1 MGIKITDLVDMNA
14 RQQLTD
20 LLTTFD
26 EVRSKYVQI
35 ANELVNGI
43 NIKVTIIGDLE
54 KLDNLVRVQSRQL
67 VQATQQMQSAVA
79 QQNTVLGN
87 TTNTI
92 SRALAEQEKL
102 NKQYRVTESVT
113 TSWKQATDAAL
124 GTNQSNIALLVEY
137 EQRLKEINASMREV
151 EASQKAN
158 TITDEEAK
166 ERLTALKAES
176 IELKIAKQEL
186 NKIINN
192 EEKANRAAEGSY
204 KQLSLELERMKMAYK
219 EMNEEEKQSDAG
231 QELAANITILDN
243 QLKDAAAD
251 MGEFQRNVGNY
262 AIAAQ
267 AGVSNTDALAT
278 ALNTEATDAK
288 TAAEQNTILREAL
301 EKIRQT
307 TPNATEQINQ
317 LSQKIQQNEQV
328 IKSHTQASEG
338 LINTMGKMLGVNGK
352 FGSSLQSLAANASNG
367 GSVITGL
374 TGKIGALGK
383 TLMGLLANPYVL
395 AFLGIAG
402 VVAGFKWW
410 YDYNQGL
417 VEASRQT
424 KYFTGLTGDA
434 MKSVRDNVQ
443 AVADTFNQDFTNTL
457 HSANAIAQNF
467 GISVNDATDL
477 IAKGFAAGGT
487 NSEQFLSN
495 LERFAPTMQ
504 KMGMSAEEMVATLSQ
519 IDKAGVNS
527 QRALTAMGKASLQL
541 RTMNDSTSKS
551 LKQIG
556 IDSNEMSKAIQDGSM
571 SVNTAM
577 GTIAQKLQEVG
588 TNSQEAAT
596 VMKDLFGARGES
608 AIGEGFIDFLAE
620 SNKGL
625 EELLGKEDSLQR
637 LKLQEVA
644 VDKELNDVMA
654 SLFDMTGGGFESIT
668 TRCKIWIKQGLIA
681 AIKWVVDLINYF
693 IDWYNESLTLRAV
706 IQYIVLGFKQMWEA
720 AKLACNL
727 IVDALKGVG
736 RFLQGLGDMVEGVF
750 TLNTDKITQGWD
762 KLMQNYKTTFK
773 EAWGDIE
780 NFAKASAKNAGD
792 AWVNT
797 MKQTHIA
804 HLNYSSVGGAD
815 VSGGGKGRPTGG
827 SSHGSGSHGS
837 GSSRRKED
845 KAASQRDKDRQKEI
859 EKAAREAEKA
869 AQQAAEAAEKL
880 EEAQIK
886 AMDEGL
892 TKTLALIRYN
902 YKKKIDE
909 IKGNSEEEK
918 NLRLQYQKDMQR
930 ELDNAEAQYLANQY
944 KTNLDNRLAAAKE
957 ASEEEYS
964 LKLEKLENEHA
975 AELAEANKTG
985 ADVTLIEKKY
995 DKLRHDLLEEY
1006 IGKRFAKLQESEA
1019 SEQVIRD
1026 NKLKKDLSD
1035 LNEQQSIELAMVGT
1049 NEEKIAEIKERYA
1062 AKSAEVQEM
1071 YAIKTAKAQLQAL
1084 TDQMRALDIAE
1095 EDIEKMLEDLSDI
1108 DGITTTLEA
1117 RGMAHDDALNLARS
1131 LATAEVEIDDAVTA
1145 HKLANME
1152 RVTDAATKARDAR
1165 IANAEKWLNA
1175 VGEACNNINDL
1186 VSTLFDA
1193 QIAKIEE
1200 QQEANQQQHDA
1211 AIANIEDEYNKGLI
1225 TQEESEIRK
1234 REIEEATAKRE
1245 AELQKKKAQAEY
1257 KQALAEKANNISQIV
1272 IATSLGIMKASP
1284 NWVNMALVAAMGA
1297 IQLATAIAQPIKAY
1311 KRGTDYHPGGLAIV
1325 GDGGKREVVETNGKY
1340 WITPK
1345 VPTLV
1350 EMPEGSKVFPDY
1362 LDFIANEPPVNYGN
1376 LLAALPLPD
1385 ISPLLFA
1392 QNKPKVIVN
1401 NDYRSLQRE
1410 LVENNRLMKAMI
1422 KQQHRDAARFKYDQY
1437 RAERI

>member
-1 MGIKITDLVDMNA
+1 MNA

-192 EEKANRAAEGSY
+192 EEKANQAAEGSY

-317 LSQKIQQNEQV
+317 LSQKIQQNENV

-338 LINTMGKMLGVNGK
+338 LVNTMGKMLGVNGK

-402 VVAGFKWW
+402 VAAGFKWW
-410 YDYNQGL
+410 YDYNKGL

-556 IDSNEMSKAIQDGSM
+556 IDANEMSKAIQDGSM

-588 TNSQEAAT
+588 TNSQEAAV

-620 SNKGL
+620 SNKGM

-637 LKLQEVA
+637 LKLQEVET
-644 VDKELNDVMA
+644 DKELNDVMA

-706 IQYIVLGFKQMWEA
+706 IQWIVLGFKQMWEA
-720 AKLACNL
+720 AKLCFNL
-727 IVDALKGVG
+727 IVDAVKGVG
-736 RFLQGLGDMVEGVF
+736 RYLQGMADLVEGIF
-750 TLNTDKITQGWD
+750 TLSLDKIKAGWS
-762 KLMQNYKTTFK
+762 KLQ
-773 EAWGDIE
+773 E
-780 NFAKASAKNAGD
+780 NFRLTMKEGMADIGKFADATANNVLSAFNG
-792 AWVNT
+792 

-804 HLNYSSVGGAD
+804 HLNYSAVGDAD
-815 VSGGGKGRPTGG
+815 VSGGGNGKPTPKGTGG
-827 SSHGSGSHGS
+827 NGGGGGGGASSE
-837 GSSRRKED
+837 RAK
-845 KAASQRDKDRQKEI
+845 QRQKEAQ
-859 EKAAREAEKA
+859 KAAADAQKA
-869 AQQAAEAAEKL
+869 AQEAQKAAEQL
-880 EEAQIK
+880 EEAQIQ
-886 AMDEGL
+886 AMEDGIV
-892 TKTLALIRYN
+892 KTLALIRLQ
-902 YKKKIDE
+902 YKKKIE
-909 IKGNSEEEK
+909 AIKGNSENEQK
-918 NLRLQYQKDMQR
+918 LRLQYESDMQKAL
-930 ELDNAEAQYLANQY
+930 ENAQTQYDAKRY
-944 KTNLDNRLAAAKE
+944 KTDLENRLAAVE
-957 ASEEEYS
+957 EGSREEYE
-964 LKLEKLENEHA
+964 LKFEKLENEYA
-975 AELAEANKTG
+975 MEVAEAAKTG
-985 ADVTLIEKKY
+985 ADVNLIREKFNKEA
-995 DKLRHDLLEEY
+995 DKLTEEY
-1006 IGKRFAKLQESEA
+1006 LSKRLDKLQEA
-1019 SEQVIRD
+1019 ATTQQLITD
-1026 NKLKKDLSD
+1026 NALKKELSD
-1035 LNEQQSIELAMVGT
+1035 LNLQQVEELAMAGT
-1049 NEEKIAEIKERYA
+1049 NAEKIAEIKERYA
-1062 AKSAEVQEM
+1062 AKAAEVQEL
-1071 YAIKTAKAQLQAL
+1071 YAIKTARAQLQSL
-1084 TDQMRALDIAE
+1084 TDQLRALDIAE
-1095 EDIEKMLEDLSDI
+1095 EQIDEVIENLSDV
-1108 DGITTTLEA
+1108 DGVTAILEA
-1117 RGMAHDDALNLARS
+1117 QGMAHDDALNLAKS
-1131 LATAEVEIDDAVTA
+1131 LASAEVQIDDAVTA
-1145 HKLANME
+1145 HKLANIE

-1165 IANAEKWLNA
+1165 IANAEKWLSA

-1186 VSTLFDA
+1186 IGTLFDA

-1340 WITPK
+1340 WLTPK

-1362 LDFIANEPPVNYGN
+1362 LDFIANEPPVNYGD

-1401 NDYRSLQRE
+1401 NDYRALQRE

-1422 KQQHRDAARFKYDQY
+1422 KQQHRDAARIKYDQY

>member
-124 GTNQSNIALLVEY
+124 GTNQQNIALLVEY
-137 EQRLKEINASMREV
+137 EQRLKEINASIKQV
-151 EASQKAN
+151 EASQKAQ
-158 TITDEEAK
+158 TISDEDAK

-186 NKIINN
+186 QKIINN
-192 EEKANRAAEGSY
+192 EEKANQAAEGSY
-204 KQLSLELERMKMAYK
+204 KQLSLELERMRMAYK
-219 EMNEEEKQSDAG
+219 EMNEAEKQSDAG
-231 QELAANITILDN
+231 QELATNITILDN

-267 AGVSNTDALAT
+267 SGVSNTDALAK
-278 ALNTEATDAK
+278 ALSTEATDAK
-288 TAAEQNTILREAL
+288 TAAEQNVILREAL

-307 TPNATEQINQ
+307 TPTATEQINQ

-338 LINTMGKMLGVNGK
+338 LVNTMGKMLGVNGK

-402 VVAGFKWW
+402 VVAGVKWW
-410 YDYNQGL
+410 YDYNKGL

-541 RTMNDSTSKS
+541 RTMNDGTSKS

-556 IDSNEMSKAIQDGSM
+556 IDANEMSKAIQDGSM
-571 SVNTAM
+571 SVNAAM

-588 TNSQEAAT
+588 TNSQEAAV

-620 SNKGL
+620 SNKGM

-637 LKLQEVA
+637 LKLQEVE

-706 IQYIVLGFKQMWEA
+706 IQWIVLGFKQMWEA

-750 TLNTDKITQGWD
+750 TLNTDKITGGWD

-780 NFAKASAKNAGD
+780 NFGKATAQNVAD

-804 HLNYSSVGGAD
+804 HLNYSAVGDAD
-815 VSGGGKGRPTGG
+815 VSGGGNGKPTPKGTGG
-827 SSHGSGSHGS
+827 NGGGGGGGGGSDASS
-837 GSSRRKED
+837 K
-845 KAASQRDKDRQKEI
+845 RQKEI
-859 EKAAREAEKA
+859 QKMNKDAEKA
-869 AQQAAEAAEKL
+869 AQDAAKAAEQL
-880 EEAQIK
+880 EEAQIQ
-886 AMDEGL
+886 AMEEGL
-892 TKTLALIRYN
+892 TKTLALIRLQ
-902 YKKKIDE
+902 YKKKIE
-909 IKGNSEEEK
+909 AIKGNSENEK
-918 NLRLQYQKDMQR
+918 KLRLQYQKDMDR
-930 ELDNAEAQYLANQY
+930 DLANATTKYLVNQY
-944 KTNLDNRLAAAKE
+944 KINLENRLAAAKE
-957 ASEEEYS
+957 ASKEEYD
-964 LKLEKLENEHA
+964 LKFEKLQNEYQ
-975 AELAEANKTG
+975 AELASAKATG
-985 ADVTLIEKKY
+985 ADTHLIDEKYK
-995 DKLRHDLLEEY
+995 KLSLDLMNDY
-1006 IGKRFAKLQESEA
+1006 YGKRLAKMQETA
-1019 SEQVIRD
+1019 ATAQIVMD
-1026 NKLKKDLSD
+1026 NQLKTELNA
-1035 LNEQQSIELAMVGT
+1035 LNEQQAQELEMAG
-1049 NEEKIAEIKERYA
+1049 NNAEKIAAIKEKYQN
-1062 AKSAEVQEM
+1062 KSAELQEK
-1071 YAIKTAKAQLQAL
+1071 YAITTAQAQMQAL
-1084 TDQMRALDIAE
+1084 KDQLTAFNIADGEISDLLDKISQGE
-1095 EDIEKMLEDLSDI
+1095 I
-1108 DGITTTLEA
+1108 DAAAAVLEA
-1117 RGMAHDDALNLARS
+1117 KGFEHDDALNLAKS
-1131 LATAEVEIDDAVTA
+1131 LASAEVQIDDAVTA

-1186 VSTLFDA
+1186 ISTLFDA

-1211 AIANIEDEYNKGLI
+1211 AIANIDDEYNKGLI

-1362 LDFIANEPPVNYGN
+1362 LDFIANEPPVNYGD

-1401 NDYRSLQRE
+1401 NDYRALQRE

>member
-151 EASQKAN
+151 EASQKSN

-192 EEKANRAAEGSY
+192 EEKANQAAEGSY

-317 LSQKIQQNEQV
+317 LSQKIQQNENV

-338 LINTMGKMLGVNGK
+338 LVNTMGKMLGVNGK

-374 TGKIGALGK
+374 TGKIGAMGK

-402 VVAGFKWW
+402 VAAGFKWW
-410 YDYNQGL
+410 YDYNKGL

-556 IDSNEMSKAIQDGSM
+556 IDANEMSKAIQDGSM

-588 TNSQEAAT
+588 TNSQEAAV

-620 SNKGL
+620 SNKGM

-637 LKLQEVA
+637 LKLQEVET
-644 VDKELNDVMA
+644 DKELNDVMA

-750 TLNTDKITQGWD
+750 TLNTDKITGGWD

-780 NFAKASAKNAGD
+780 NFGKATAQNVAD

-797 MKQTHIA
+797 MKQSHIE
-804 HLNYSSVGGAD
+804 HLNYNAVGDAD
-815 VSGGGKGRPTGG
+815 VSGGGNGKPTPKGTGG
-827 SSHGSGSHGS
+827 NGGGGGGGSDASS
-837 GSSRRKED
+837 K
-845 KAASQRDKDRQKEI
+845 RQKEI
-859 EKAAREAEKA
+859 QKMNKDAEKA
-869 AQQAAEAAEKL
+869 AQDAAKAAEQL
-880 EEAQIK
+880 EEAQIQ
-886 AMDEGL
+886 AMEEGL
-892 TKTLALIRYN
+892 TKTLALIRLQ
-902 YKKKIDE
+902 YKKKIE
-909 IKGNSEEEK
+909 AIKGNSENEK
-918 NLRLQYQKDMQR
+918 KLRLQYQEDMDR
-930 ELDNAEAQYLANQY
+930 DLANATTKYLVNQY
-944 KTNLDNRLAAAKE
+944 KINLENRLAAAKE
-957 ASEEEYS
+957 ASKEEYD
-964 LKLEKLENEHA
+964 LKFEKLQNEYQ
-975 AELAEANKTG
+975 AELASAKATG
-985 ADVTLIEKKY
+985 ADTHLIDEKYK
-995 DKLRHDLLEEY
+995 KLSLDLMNDY
-1006 IGKRFAKLQESEA
+1006 YGKRLAKMQETA
-1019 SEQVIRD
+1019 ATAQIVMD
-1026 NKLKKDLSD
+1026 NQLKTELNA
-1035 LNEQQSIELAMVGT
+1035 LNEQQAQELEMAG
-1049 NEEKIAEIKERYA
+1049 NNAEKIAAIKEKYQN
-1062 AKSAEVQEM
+1062 KSAELQEK
-1071 YAIKTAKAQLQAL
+1071 YAITTAQAQMQAL
-1084 TDQMRALDIAE
+1084 KDQLTAFNIADGEISDLLDKISQGE
-1095 EDIEKMLEDLSDI
+1095 I
-1108 DGITTTLEA
+1108 DAAAAVLEA
-1117 RGMAHDDALNLARS
+1117 KGFEHDDALNLAKS
-1131 LATAEVEIDDAVTA
+1131 LASAEVQIDDAVTA
-1145 HKLANME
+1145 HKLANIE

-1165 IANAEKWLNA
+1165 IANAEKWLSA

-1186 VSTLFDA
+1186 ISTLFDA

-1340 WITPK
+1340 WLTPK

-1362 LDFIANEPPVNYGN
+1362 LDFIANEPPVNYGD

-1401 NDYRSLQRE
+1401 NDYRALQRE

-1422 KQQHRDAARFKYDQY
+1422 KQQHRDAARIKYDQY

>member
-192 EEKANRAAEGSY
+192 EEKANQAAEGSY

-317 LSQKIQQNEQV
+317 LSQKIQQNENV

-338 LINTMGKMLGVNGK
+338 LVNTMGKMLGVNGK

-402 VVAGFKWW
+402 VAAGFKWW
-410 YDYNQGL
+410 YDYNKGL

-556 IDSNEMSKAIQDGSM
+556 IDANEMSKAIQDGSM

-588 TNSQEAAT
+588 TNSQEAAV

-620 SNKGL
+620 SNKGM

-637 LKLQEVA
+637 LKLQEVET
-644 VDKELNDVMA
+644 DKELNDVMA

-706 IQYIVLGFKQMWEA
+706 IQWIVLGFKQMWEA
-720 AKLACNL
+720 AKLCFNL
-727 IVDALKGVG
+727 IVDAVKGVG
-736 RFLQGLGDMVEGVF
+736 RYLQGMADLVEGIF
-750 TLNTDKITQGWD
+750 TLSLDKIKAGWS
-762 KLMQNYKTTFK
+762 KLQ
-773 EAWGDIE
+773 E
-780 NFAKASAKNAGD
+780 NFRLTMKEGMADIGKFADATANNVLSAFNG
-792 AWVNT
+792 

-804 HLNYSSVGGAD
+804 HLNYSAVGDAD
-815 VSGGGKGRPTGG
+815 VSGGGNGKPTPKGTGG
-827 SSHGSGSHGS
+827 NGGGGGGGASSE
-837 GSSRRKED
+837 RAK
-845 KAASQRDKDRQKEI
+845 QRQKEAQ
-859 EKAAREAEKA
+859 KAAADAQKA
-869 AQQAAEAAEKL
+869 AQEAQKAAEQL
-880 EEAQIK
+880 EEAQIQ
-886 AMDEGL
+886 AMEDGIV
-892 TKTLALIRYN
+892 KTLALIRLQ
-902 YKKKIDE
+902 YKKKIE
-909 IKGNSEEEK
+909 AIKGNSENEQK
-918 NLRLQYQKDMQR
+918 LRLQYESDMQKAL
-930 ELDNAEAQYLANQY
+930 ENAQTQYDAKRY
-944 KTNLDNRLAAAKE
+944 KTDLENRLAAVE
-957 ASEEEYS
+957 EGSREEYE
-964 LKLEKLENEHA
+964 LKFEKLENEYA
-975 AELAEANKTG
+975 MEVAEAAKTG
-985 ADVTLIEKKY
+985 ADVNLIREKFNKEA
-995 DKLRHDLLEEY
+995 DKLTEEY
-1006 IGKRFAKLQESEA
+1006 LSKRLDKLQEA
-1019 SEQVIRD
+1019 ATTQQLITD
-1026 NKLKKDLSD
+1026 NALKKELSD
-1035 LNEQQSIELAMVGT
+1035 LNLQQVEELAMAGT
-1049 NEEKIAEIKERYA
+1049 NAEKIAEIKERYA
-1062 AKSAEVQEM
+1062 AKAAEVQEL
-1071 YAIKTAKAQLQAL
+1071 YAIKTARAQLQSL
-1084 TDQMRALDIAE
+1084 TDQLRALDIAE
-1095 EDIEKMLEDLSDI
+1095 EQIDEVIENLSDV
-1108 DGITTTLEA
+1108 DGVTAILEA
-1117 RGMAHDDALNLARS
+1117 QGMAHDDALNLAKS
-1131 LATAEVEIDDAVTA
+1131 LASAEVQIDDAVTA
-1145 HKLANME
+1145 HKLANIE

-1165 IANAEKWLNA
+1165 IANAEKWLSA

-1186 VSTLFDA
+1186 IGTLFDA

-1340 WITPK
+1340 WLTPK

-1362 LDFIANEPPVNYGN
+1362 LDFIANEPPVNYGD

-1401 NDYRSLQRE
+1401 NDYRALQRE

-1422 KQQHRDAARFKYDQY
+1422 KQQHRDAARIKYDQY

>member
-67 VQATQQMQSAVA
+67 VQATQQMQSAIA
-79 QQNTVLGN
+79 QQNTLLGN

-151 EASQKAN
+151 EASQRAN

-192 EEKANRAAEGSY
+192 EEKANQAAEGSY

-267 AGVSNTDALAT
+267 AGVSNTDALAM

-288 TAAEQNTILREAL
+288 IAAEQNTILREAL

-328 IKSHTQASEG
+328 IKSHNQASDG
-338 LINTMGKMLGVNGK
+338 LVNTIGKLIGVNGK

-367 GSVITGL
+367 GSML
-374 TGKIGALGK
+374 TGMGNSLKAFGS
-383 TLMGLLANPYVL
+383 TLLSLLKNPYVL
-395 AFLGIAG
+395 AVAG
-402 VVAGFKWW
+402 VAAGFKWF
-410 YDYNQGL
+410 YDYNKGL

-541 RTMNDSTSKS
+541 RTMNDGTSKS

-556 IDSNEMSKAIQDGSM
+556 IDANEMSKAIQDGSM

-588 TNSQEAAT
+588 TNSQEAAV

-620 SNKGL
+620 SNKGM

-637 LKLQEVA
+637 LKLQEVET
-644 VDKELNDVMA
+644 DKELNDVMA

-706 IQYIVLGFKQMWEA
+706 VQWIVLGFKQMWEA

-750 TLNTDKITQGWD
+750 TLNTDKITGGWD

-780 NFAKASAKNAGD
+780 NFGKATAQNVAD

-804 HLNYSSVGGAD
+804 HLNYSAVGDAD
-815 VSGGGKGRPTGG
+815 VSGGGNGKPTPKGTGG
-827 SSHGSGSHGS
+827 NGGGGGGGSDASS
-837 GSSRRKED
+837 K
-845 KAASQRDKDRQKEI
+845 RQKEI
-859 EKAAREAEKA
+859 QKMNKDAEKA
-869 AQQAAEAAEKL
+869 AQDAAKAAEQL
-880 EEAQIK
+880 EEAQIQ
-886 AMDEGL
+886 AMEEGL
-892 TKTLALIRYN
+892 TKTLALIRLQ
-902 YKKKIDE
+902 YKKKIE
-909 IKGNSEEEK
+909 AIKGNSENEK
-918 NLRLQYQKDMQR
+918 KLRLQYQEDMDR
-930 ELDNAEAQYLANQY
+930 DLANATTKYLVNQY
-944 KTNLDNRLAAAKE
+944 KINLENRLAVAKE
-957 ASEEEYS
+957 ASKEEYD
-964 LKLEKLENEHA
+964 LKFEKLQNEYQ
-975 AELAEANKTG
+975 AELASAKATG
-985 ADVTLIEKKY
+985 ADTHLIDEKYK
-995 DKLRHDLLEEY
+995 KLSLDLMNDY
-1006 IGKRFAKLQESEA
+1006 YGKRLAKMQETA
-1019 SEQVIRD
+1019 ATAQIVMD
-1026 NKLKKDLSD
+1026 NQLKTELNA
-1035 LNEQQSIELAMVGT
+1035 LNEQQAQELEMAG
-1049 NEEKIAEIKERYA
+1049 NNAEKIAAIKEKYQN
-1062 AKSAEVQEM
+1062 KSAELQEK
-1071 YAIKTAKAQLQAL
+1071 YAITTAQAQMQAL
-1084 TDQMRALDIAE
+1084 KDQLTAFNIADGEISDLLDKISQGE
-1095 EDIEKMLEDLSDI
+1095 I
-1108 DGITTTLEA
+1108 DAAAAVLEA
-1117 RGMAHDDALNLARS
+1117 KGFEHDDALNLAKS
-1131 LATAEVEIDDAVTA
+1131 LASAEVQIDDAVTA

-1165 IANAEKWLNA
+1165 IANAEKWLSA

-1186 VSTLFDA
+1186 ISTLFDA

-1284 NWVNMALVAAMGA
+1284 NWVNMALVAAQGA
-1297 IQLATAIAQPIKAY
+1297 IQLLTANAQPIKAY
-1311 KRGTDYHPGGLAIV
+1311 KRGTDYHPGGPAIV

-1422 KQQHRDAARFKYDQY
+1422 KQQHRDAARFKYNQY

>member
-124 GTNQSNIALLVEY
+124 GTNQQNIALLVEY
-137 EQRLKEINASMREV
+137 EQRLKEINASIKQV
-151 EASQKAN
+151 EASQKAQ
-158 TITDEEAK
+158 TISDEDAK

-186 NKIINN
+186 QKIINN
-192 EEKANRAAEGSY
+192 EEKANQAAEGSY
-204 KQLSLELERMKMAYK
+204 KQLSLKLERMKMAYK
-219 EMNEEEKQSDAG
+219 EMNEAEKQSDAG

-267 AGVSNTDALAT
+267 SGVSNTDALAK
-278 ALNTEATDAK
+278 ALSTEATDAK
-288 TAAEQNTILREAL
+288 TAAEQNVILREAL

-307 TPNATEQINQ
+307 TPTATEQINQ

-338 LINTMGKMLGVNGK
+338 LVNTMGKMLGVNGK

-402 VVAGFKWW
+402 VVAGVKWW
-410 YDYNQGL
+410 YDYNKGL

-541 RTMNDSTSKS
+541 RTMNDGTSKS

-556 IDSNEMSKAIQDGSM
+556 IDANEMSKAIQDGSM
-571 SVNTAM
+571 SVNAAM

-588 TNSQEAAT
+588 TNSQEAAV

-620 SNKGL
+620 SNKGM

-637 LKLQEVA
+637 LKLQEVE

-706 IQYIVLGFKQMWEA
+706 IQWIVLGFKQMWEA

-750 TLNTDKITQGWD
+750 TLNTDKITGGWD

-780 NFAKASAKNAGD
+780 NFGKATAQNVAD

-804 HLNYSSVGGAD
+804 HLNYSAVGDAD
-815 VSGGGKGRPTGG
+815 VSGGGNGKPTPKGTGG
-827 SSHGSGSHGS
+827 NGGGGGGGSDASS
-837 GSSRRKED
+837 K
-845 KAASQRDKDRQKEI
+845 RQKEI
-859 EKAAREAEKA
+859 QKMNKDAEKA
-869 AQQAAEAAEKL
+869 AQDAAKAAEQL
-880 EEAQIK
+880 EEAQIQ
-886 AMDEGL
+886 AMEEGL
-892 TKTLALIRYN
+892 TKTLALIRLQ
-902 YKKKIDE
+902 YKKKIE
-909 IKGNSEEEK
+909 AIKGNSENEK
-918 NLRLQYQKDMQR
+918 KLRLQYQEDMDR
-930 ELDNAEAQYLANQY
+930 DLANATTKYLVNQY
-944 KTNLDNRLAAAKE
+944 KINLENRLAAAKE
-957 ASEEEYS
+957 ASKEEYD
-964 LKLEKLENEHA
+964 LKFEKLQNEYQ
-975 AELAEANKTG
+975 AELASAKATG
-985 ADVTLIEKKY
+985 ADTHLIDEKYK
-995 DKLRHDLLEEY
+995 KLSLDLMNDY
-1006 IGKRFAKLQESEA
+1006 YGKRLAKMQETA
-1019 SEQVIRD
+1019 ATAQIVMD
-1026 NKLKKDLSD
+1026 NQLKTELNA
-1035 LNEQQSIELAMVGT
+1035 LNEQQAQELEMAG
-1049 NEEKIAEIKERYA
+1049 NNAEKIAAIKEKYQN
-1062 AKSAEVQEM
+1062 KSAELQEK
-1071 YAIKTAKAQLQAL
+1071 YAITTAQAQMQAL
-1084 TDQMRALDIAE
+1084 KDQLTAFNIADGEISDLLDKISQGE
-1095 EDIEKMLEDLSDI
+1095 I
-1108 DGITTTLEA
+1108 DAAAAVLEA
-1117 RGMAHDDALNLARS
+1117 KGFEHDDALNLAKS
-1131 LATAEVEIDDAVTA
+1131 LASAEVQIDDAVTA
-1145 HKLANME
+1145 HKLANIE
-1152 RVTDAATKARDAR
+1152 RVTDEATKARDKR

-1175 VGEACNNINDL
+1175 AAEACSNITDL
-1186 VSTLFDA
+1186 VTTLFDG
-1193 QIAKIEE
+1193 QISKIEE

-1362 LDFIANEPPVNYGN
+1362 LDFIANEPPVNYGD

-1401 NDYRSLQRE
+1401 NDYRALQRE

>member
-151 EASQKAN
+151 EASQRAN

-192 EEKANRAAEGSY
+192 EEKANQAAEGSY

-317 LSQKIQQNEQV
+317 LSQKIQQNENV

-338 LINTMGKMLGVNGK
+338 LVNTMGKMLGVNGK

-374 TGKIGALGK
+374 TGKIGAMGK

-402 VVAGFKWW
+402 VAAGFKWW
-410 YDYNQGL
+410 YDYNKGL

-556 IDSNEMSKAIQDGSM
+556 IDANEMSKAIQDGSM

-588 TNSQEAAT
+588 TNSQEAAV

-620 SNKGL
+620 SNKGM

-637 LKLQEVA
+637 LKLQEVET
-644 VDKELNDVMA
+644 DKELNDVMA

-706 IQYIVLGFKQMWEA
+706 IQWIVLGFKQMWEA

-750 TLNTDKITQGWD
+750 TLNTDKITGGWD

-780 NFAKASAKNAGD
+780 NFGKATAQNVAD

-804 HLNYSSVGGAD
+804 HLNYSAVGDAD
-815 VSGGGKGRPTGG
+815 VSGGGNGKPTPKGTGG
-827 SSHGSGSHGS
+827 NGGGGGGGSDASS
-837 GSSRRKED
+837 K
-845 KAASQRDKDRQKEI
+845 RQKEI
-859 EKAAREAEKA
+859 QKMNKDAEKA
-869 AQQAAEAAEKL
+869 AQDAAKAAEQL
-880 EEAQIK
+880 EEAQIQ
-886 AMDEGL
+886 AMEEGL
-892 TKTLALIRYN
+892 TKTLALIRLQ
-902 YKKKIDE
+902 YKKKIE
-909 IKGNSEEEK
+909 AIKGNSENEK
-918 NLRLQYQKDMQR
+918 KLRLQYQEDMDR
-930 ELDNAEAQYLANQY
+930 DLANATTKYLVNQY
-944 KTNLDNRLAAAKE
+944 KINLENRLAAAKE
-957 ASEEEYS
+957 ASKEEYD
-964 LKLEKLENEHA
+964 LKFEKLQNEYQ
-975 AELAEANKTG
+975 AELASAKATG
-985 ADVTLIEKKY
+985 ADTHLIDEKYK
-995 DKLRHDLLEEY
+995 KLSLDLMNDY
-1006 IGKRFAKLQESEA
+1006 YGKRLAKMQETA
-1019 SEQVIRD
+1019 ATAQIVMD
-1026 NKLKKDLSD
+1026 NQLKTELNA
-1035 LNEQQSIELAMVGT
+1035 LNEQQAQELEMAG
-1049 NEEKIAEIKERYA
+1049 NNAEKIAAIKEKYQN
-1062 AKSAEVQEM
+1062 KSAELQEK
-1071 YAIKTAKAQLQAL
+1071 YAITTAQAQMQAL
-1084 TDQMRALDIAE
+1084 KDQLTAFNIADGEISDLLDKISQGE
-1095 EDIEKMLEDLSDI
+1095 I
-1108 DGITTTLEA
+1108 DAAAAVLEA
-1117 RGMAHDDALNLARS
+1117 KGFEHDDALNLAKS
-1131 LATAEVEIDDAVTA
+1131 LASAEVQIDDAVTA

-1165 IANAEKWLNA
+1165 IANAEKWLSA
-1175 VGEACNNINDL
+1175 VGEACNNITDL

-1200 QQEANQQQHDA
+1200 QQEANQQQHDT

-1325 GDGGKREVVETNGKY
+1325 GDGGKREVVEINGKY
-1340 WITPK
+1340 WLTPK

-1362 LDFIANEPPVNYGN
+1362 LDFIANEPPVNYGD

-1401 NDYRSLQRE
+1401 NDYRALQRE

-1422 KQQHRDAARFKYDQY
+1422 KQQHRDAARIKYDQY

>member
-1 MGIKITDLVDMNA
+1 MNA

-151 EASQKAN
+151 EASQRAN

-192 EEKANRAAEGSY
+192 EEKANQAAEGSY

-317 LSQKIQQNEQV
+317 LSQKIQQNENV

-338 LINTMGKMLGVNGK
+338 LVNTMGKMLGVNGK

-374 TGKIGALGK
+374 TGKIGAMGK

-402 VVAGFKWW
+402 VAAGFKWW
-410 YDYNQGL
+410 YDYNKGL

-556 IDSNEMSKAIQDGSM
+556 IDANEMSKAIQDGSM

-588 TNSQEAAT
+588 TNSQEAAV

-620 SNKGL
+620 SNKGM

-637 LKLQEVA
+637 LKLQEVET
-644 VDKELNDVMA
+644 DKELNDVMA

-750 TLNTDKITQGWD
+750 TLNTDKITGGWD

-780 NFAKASAKNAGD
+780 NFGKATAQNVAD

-797 MKQTHIA
+797 MKQSHIE
-804 HLNYSSVGGAD
+804 HLNYSAVGDAD
-815 VSGGGKGRPTGG
+815 VSGGGNGKPTPKGTGG
-827 SSHGSGSHGS
+827 NGGGGGGGASSE
-837 GSSRRKED
+837 RAK
-845 KAASQRDKDRQKEI
+845 QRQKEAQ
-859 EKAAREAEKA
+859 KAAADAQKA
-869 AQQAAEAAEKL
+869 AQEAQKAAEQL
-880 EEAQIK
+880 EEAQIQ
-886 AMDEGL
+886 AMEDGIV
-892 TKTLALIRYN
+892 KTLALIRLQ
-902 YKKKIDE
+902 YKKKIE
-909 IKGNSEEEK
+909 AIKGNSENEQK
-918 NLRLQYQKDMQR
+918 LRLQYESDMQKAL
-930 ELDNAEAQYLANQY
+930 ENAQTQYDAKRY
-944 KTNLDNRLAAAKE
+944 KTDLDNRLAAVE
-957 ASEEEYS
+957 EGSREEYE
-964 LKLEKLENEHA
+964 LKFEKLENEYA
-975 AELAEANKTG
+975 MEVAEAAKTG
-985 ADVTLIEKKY
+985 ADVNLIREKFNKEA
-995 DKLRHDLLEEY
+995 DKLTEEY
-1006 IGKRFAKLQESEA
+1006 LSKRLDKLQEA
-1019 SEQVIRD
+1019 ATTQQLIND
-1026 NKLKKDLSD
+1026 NALKKELSD
-1035 LNEQQSIELAMVGT
+1035 LNLQQVEELAMAGT
-1049 NEEKIAEIKERYA
+1049 NAEKIAEIKERYA
-1062 AKSAEVQEM
+1062 AKAAEVQEL
-1071 YAIKTAKAQLQAL
+1071 YAIKTARAQLQSL
-1084 TDQMRALDIAE
+1084 TDQLRALDIAE
-1095 EDIEKMLEDLSDI
+1095 EQIDEVIENLSDV
-1108 DGITTTLEA
+1108 DGVTAILEA
-1117 RGMAHDDALNLARS
+1117 QGMAHDDALNLAKS
-1131 LATAEVEIDDAVTA
+1131 LASAEVQIDDAVTA
-1145 HKLANME
+1145 HKLANIE

-1165 IANAEKWLNA
+1165 IANAEKWLSA
-1175 VGEACNNINDL
+1175 VGEACSNITDL

-1200 QQEANQQQHDA
+1200 QQEANQQQHDT

-1234 REIEEATAKRE
+1234 REVEEATAKRE

-1325 GDGGKREVVETNGKY
+1325 GDGGKREVVESNGKY
-1340 WITPK
+1340 WLTPK

-1362 LDFIANEPPVNYGN
+1362 LDFIANEPPVNYGD

-1401 NDYRSLQRE
+1401 NDYRALQRE

-1422 KQQHRDAARFKYDQY
+1422 KQQHRDAARIKYDQY

>member
-124 GTNQSNIALLVEY
+124 GTNQQNIALLVEY
-137 EQRLKEINASMREV
+137 EQRLKEINASIKSV
-151 EASQKAN
+151 EASQRAN
-158 TITDEEAK
+158 TISDEDAK
-166 ERLTALKAES
+166 ARLTELKAES

-186 NKIINN
+186 QKIINN
-192 EEKANRAAEGSY
+192 EEKANQAAEGSY

-288 TAAEQNTILREAL
+288 TAAEQNIILREAL
-301 EKIRQT
+301 EKIQQT
-307 TPNATEQINQ
+307 TPNATEQIKQ

-328 IKSHTQASEG
+328 IKSHNQASDG
-338 LINTMGKMLGVNGK
+338 LVNTIGKLIGVNGK

-367 GSVITGL
+367 GSML
-374 TGKIGALGK
+374 TGMGNSLKAFGS
-383 TLMGLLANPYVL
+383 TLLSLLKNPYVL
-395 AFLGIAG
+395 AVAG
-402 VVAGFKWW
+402 VAAGFKWF
-410 YDYNQGL
+410 YDYNKGL

-541 RTMNDSTSKS
+541 RTMNDGTSKS

-556 IDSNEMSKAIQDGSM
+556 IDANEMSKAIQDGSM

-588 TNSQEAAT
+588 TNSQEAAV

-620 SNKGL
+620 SNKGM

-637 LKLQEVA
+637 LKLQEVET
-644 VDKELNDVMA
+644 DKELNDVMA

-706 IQYIVLGFKQMWEA
+706 IQWIVLGFKQMWEA
-720 AKLACNL
+720 AKLCFNL
-727 IVDALKGVG
+727 IVDAVKGVG
-736 RFLQGLGDMVEGVF
+736 RYLQGMADLIEGIF
-750 TLNTDKITQGWD
+750 TLSLDKIKAGWS
-762 KLMQNYKTTFK
+762 KLQ
-773 EAWGDIE
+773 E
-780 NFAKASAKNAGD
+780 NFRLTMKEGMADIGKFADATANNVLSAFNG
-792 AWVNT
+792 

-804 HLNYSSVGGAD
+804 HLNYSAVGDAD
-815 VSGGGKGRPTGG
+815 VSGGGNGKPTPKGTGG
-827 SSHGSGSHGS
+827 NGGGEGGGASSE
-837 GSSRRKED
+837 RAK
-845 KAASQRDKDRQKEI
+845 QRQKEAQ
-859 EKAAREAEKA
+859 KAAADAQKA
-869 AQQAAEAAEKL
+869 AQEAQKAAEQL
-880 EEAQIK
+880 EEAQIQ
-886 AMDEGL
+886 AMEDGIV
-892 TKTLALIRYN
+892 KTLALIRLQ
-902 YKKKIDE
+902 YKKKIE
-909 IKGNSEEEK
+909 AIKGNSENEQK
-918 NLRLQYQKDMQR
+918 LRLQYESDMQKAL
-930 ELDNAEAQYLANQY
+930 ENAQTQYDAKRY
-944 KTNLDNRLAAAKE
+944 KTDLDNRLAAVE
-957 ASEEEYS
+957 EGSREEYE
-964 LKLEKLENEHA
+964 LKFEKLENEYA
-975 AELAEANKTG
+975 MEVAEAAKTG
-985 ADVTLIEKKY
+985 ADVNLIREKFNKEA
-995 DKLRHDLLEEY
+995 DKLTEEY
-1006 IGKRFAKLQESEA
+1006 LSKRLDKLQEA
-1019 SEQVIRD
+1019 ATTQQLITD
-1026 NKLKKDLSD
+1026 NALKKELSD
-1035 LNEQQSIELAMVGT
+1035 LNLQQVEELAMAGT
-1049 NEEKIAEIKERYA
+1049 NAEKIAEIKERYA
-1062 AKSAEVQEM
+1062 AKAAEVQEL
-1071 YAIKTAKAQLQAL
+1071 YAIKTARAQLQSL
-1084 TDQMRALDIAE
+1084 TDQLRALDIAE
-1095 EDIEKMLEDLSDI
+1095 EQIDEVIENLSDV
-1108 DGITTTLEA
+1108 DGVTAILEA
-1117 RGMAHDDALNLARS
+1117 QGMAHDDALNLAKS
-1131 LATAEVEIDDAVTA
+1131 LASAEVQIDDAVTA
-1145 HKLANME
+1145 HKLANIE

-1165 IANAEKWLNA
+1165 IANAEKWLSA
-1175 VGEACNNINDL
+1175 VGEACSNITDL

-1200 QQEANQQQHDA
+1200 QQEANQQQHDI

-1234 REIEEATAKRE
+1234 REVEEATAKRE

-1340 WITPK
+1340 WLTPK

-1362 LDFIANEPPVNYGN
+1362 LDFIANEPPVNYGD

-1401 NDYRSLQRE
+1401 NDYRALQRE
-1410 LVENNRLMKAMI
+1410 LVENNRLMRAMI
-1422 KQQHRDAARFKYDQY
+1422 KQQHRDAARIKYDQY

>member
-1 MGIKITDLVDMNA
+1 MAIKITDLVDMNA

-124 GTNQSNIALLVEY
+124 GTNQQNIALLVEY
-137 EQRLKEINASMREV
+137 EQRLKEINASIKQV
-151 EASQKAN
+151 EASQKAQ
-158 TITDEEAK
+158 TITDEDAK
-166 ERLTALKAES
+166 ARLTELKAES

-186 NKIINN
+186 QKIINN
-192 EEKANRAAEGSY
+192 EEKANQAAEGSY

-317 LSQKIQQNEQV
+317 LSQKIQQNENV

-338 LINTMGKMLGVNGK
+338 LVNTMGKMLGVNGK

-402 VVAGFKWW
+402 VAAGFKWW
-410 YDYNQGL
+410 YDYNKGL

-556 IDSNEMSKAIQDGSM
+556 IDANEMSKAIQDGSM

-588 TNSQEAAT
+588 TNSQEAAV

-620 SNKGL
+620 SNKGM

-637 LKLQEVA
+637 LKLQEVET
-644 VDKELNDVMA
+644 DKELNDVMA

-706 IQYIVLGFKQMWEA
+706 IQWIVLGFKQMWEA
-720 AKLACNL
+720 AKLCFNL
-727 IVDALKGVG
+727 IVDAVKGVG
-736 RFLQGLGDMVEGVF
+736 RYLQGMADLVEGIF
-750 TLNTDKITQGWD
+750 TLSLDKIKAGWS
-762 KLMQNYKTTFK
+762 KLQ
-773 EAWGDIE
+773 E
-780 NFAKASAKNAGD
+780 NFRLTMKEGMADIGKFADATANNVLSAFNG
-792 AWVNT
+792 

-804 HLNYSSVGGAD
+804 HLNYSAVGDAD
-815 VSGGGKGRPTGG
+815 VSGGGNGKPTPKGTGG
-827 SSHGSGSHGS
+827 NGGGGGGGSDASS
-837 GSSRRKED
+837 K
-845 KAASQRDKDRQKEI
+845 RQKEI
-859 EKAAREAEKA
+859 QKMNKDAEKA
-869 AQQAAEAAEKL
+869 AQDAAKAAEQL
-880 EEAQIK
+880 EEAQIQ
-886 AMDEGL
+886 AMEEGL
-892 TKTLALIRYN
+892 TKTLALIRLQ
-902 YKKKIDE
+902 YKKKIE
-909 IKGNSEEEK
+909 AIKGNSENEK
-918 NLRLQYQKDMQR
+918 KLRLQYQEDMDR
-930 ELDNAEAQYLANQY
+930 DLANATTKYLVNQY
-944 KTNLDNRLAAAKE
+944 KINLENRLAAAKE
-957 ASEEEYS
+957 ASKEEYD
-964 LKLEKLENEHA
+964 LKFEKLQNEYQ
-975 AELAEANKTG
+975 AELASAKATG
-985 ADVTLIEKKY
+985 ADTHLIDEKYK
-995 DKLRHDLLEEY
+995 KLSLDLMNDY
-1006 IGKRFAKLQESEA
+1006 YGKRLAKMQETA
-1019 SEQVIRD
+1019 ATAQIVMD
-1026 NKLKKDLSD
+1026 NQLKTELNA
-1035 LNEQQSIELAMVGT
+1035 LNEQQAQELEMAG
-1049 NEEKIAEIKERYA
+1049 NNAEKIAAIKEKYQN
-1062 AKSAEVQEM
+1062 KSAELQEK
-1071 YAIKTAKAQLQAL
+1071 YAITTAQAQMQAL
-1084 TDQMRALDIAE
+1084 KDQLTAFNIADGEISDLLDKISQGE
-1095 EDIEKMLEDLSDI
+1095 I
-1108 DGITTTLEA
+1108 DAAAAVLEA
-1117 RGMAHDDALNLARS
+1117 KGFEHDDALNLAKS
-1131 LATAEVEIDDAVTA
+1131 LASAEVQIDDAVTA
-1145 HKLANME
+1145 HKLANIE

-1165 IANAEKWLNA
+1165 IANAEKWLSA

-1186 VSTLFDA
+1186 ISTLFDA

-1340 WITPK
+1340 WLTPK

-1362 LDFIANEPPVNYGN
+1362 LDFIANEPPVNYGD

-1401 NDYRSLQRE
+1401 NDYRALQRE

-1422 KQQHRDAARFKYDQY
+1422 KQQHRDAARIKYDQY

>member
-192 EEKANRAAEGSY
+192 EEKANQAAEGSY

-317 LSQKIQQNEQV
+317 LSQKIQQNENV

-338 LINTMGKMLGVNGK
+338 LVNTMGKMLGVNGK

-410 YDYNQGL
+410 YDYNKGL

-541 RTMNDSTSKS
+541 RTMNDGTSKS

-556 IDSNEMSKAIQDGSM
+556 IDANEMSKAIQDGSM
-571 SVNTAM
+571 SVNAAM

-588 TNSQEAAT
+588 TNSQEAAV

-620 SNKGL
+620 SNKGM

-637 LKLQEVA
+637 LKLQEVE

-668 TRCKIWIKQGLIA
+668 TQCKIWIKQGLVA

-706 IQYIVLGFKQMWEA
+706 VQWIILGYKQMWEA
-720 AKLACNL
+720 CKLACNL
-727 IVDALKGVG
+727 IIDALKGVG
-736 RFLQGLGDMVEGVF
+736 RYLQGLGDMVEGVF
-750 TLNTDKITQGWD
+750 TLNWDKVKGGWD
-762 KLMQNYKTTFK
+762 KLTSNFKTTFK
-773 EAWGDIE
+773 EAWSDIE
-780 NFAKASAKNAGD
+780 SYAKNTANNVLNAFD
-792 AWVNT
+792 N
-797 MKQTHIA
+797 MKQSHIA
-804 HLNYSSVGGAD
+804 HLNYSAVGDAD
-815 VSGGGKGRPTGG
+815 VSGGGNGKPTPKGNGG
-827 SSHGSGSHGS
+827 NGGGSGSAS
-837 GSSRRKED
+837 ERAKQRQKD
-845 KAASQRDKDRQKEI
+845 AQKAAADAQ
-859 EKAAREAEKA
+859 KAAADAQKA
-869 AQQAAEAAEKL
+869 AEQL
-880 EEAQIK
+880 EEAQIQ
-886 AMDEGL
+886 AMEDGIV
-892 TKTLALIRYN
+892 KTLALIRLQ
-902 YKKKIDE
+902 YKKKIDA
-909 IKGNSEEEK
+909 IKGNSENEQK
-918 NLRLQYQKDMQR
+918 LRLQYQSDMQKAL
-930 ELDNAEAQYLANQY
+930 ENAQMQYDAKRY
-944 KTNLDNRLAAAKE
+944 KIDLDNRLAAVE
-957 ASEEEYS
+957 EGTREEYE
-964 LKLEKLENEHA
+964 LKFEKLENEYA
-975 AELAEANKTG
+975 MEVAEAAKTG
-985 ADVTLIEKKY
+985 ADVNLIREKFNKEA
-995 DKLRHDLLEEY
+995 DKLTEEY
-1006 IGKRFAKLQESEA
+1006 LSKRIDKLQEA
-1019 SEQVIRD
+1019 ATTQQLITD
-1026 NKLKKDLSD
+1026 NALKKELSD
-1035 LNEQQSIELAMVGT
+1035 INQQQAEELAMAGS
-1049 NEEKIAEIKERYA
+1049 NAEKIAEIKERYA
-1062 AKSAEVQEM
+1062 AKAAEVQEL
-1071 YAIKTAKAQLQAL
+1071 YAIKTAKAQLQSL
-1084 TDQMRALDIAE
+1084 TDQLRALDIADE
-1095 EDIEKMLEDLSDI
+1095 QINEMLENLSDV
-1108 DGITTTLEA
+1108 DGVTAILEA
-1117 RGMAHDDALNLARS
+1117 QGMAHDDALNLAKS
-1131 LATAEVEIDDAVTA
+1131 LASAEVQIDDAVTA

-1186 VSTLFDA
+1186 ISTLFDA

>member
-113 TSWKQATDAAL
+113 TSWKQATDTAL
-124 GTNQSNIALLVEY
+124 GTNQQNIALLVEY
-137 EQRLKEINASMREV
+137 EQRLKEINASIKQV
-151 EASQKAN
+151 EASQKAQ
-158 TITDEEAK
+158 TISYEDAK

-186 NKIINN
+186 QKIINN
-192 EEKANRAAEGSY
+192 EEKANQAAEGSY

-219 EMNEEEKQSDAG
+219 EMNEAEKQSDAG

-267 AGVSNTDALAT
+267 SGVSNTDALAK
-278 ALNTEATDAK
+278 ALSTEATDAK
-288 TAAEQNTILREAL
+288 TAAEQNVILREAL

-307 TPNATEQINQ
+307 TPTATEQINQ

-328 IKSHTQASEG
+328 IKSHNQASDG
-338 LINTMGKMLGVNGK
+338 LINTIGKLIGVNGK

-367 GSVITGL
+367 GSML
-374 TGKIGALGK
+374 TGMGNSLKAFGS
-383 TLMGLLANPYVL
+383 TLLSLLKNPYVL
-395 AFLGIAG
+395 AVAG
-402 VVAGFKWW
+402 VAAGFKWF
-410 YDYNQGL
+410 YDYNKGL

-541 RTMNDSTSKS
+541 RTMNDGTSKS

-556 IDSNEMSKAIQDGSM
+556 IDANEMSKAIQDGSM
-571 SVNTAM
+571 SVNAAM

-588 TNSQEAAT
+588 TNSQEAAV

-620 SNKGL
+620 SNKGM

-637 LKLQEVA
+637 LKLQEVE

-706 IQYIVLGFKQMWEA
+706 IQWIVLGFKQMWEA

-750 TLNTDKITQGWD
+750 TLNTDKITGGWD

-780 NFAKASAKNAGD
+780 NFGKATAQNVAD

-804 HLNYSSVGGAD
+804 HLNYSAVGDAD
-815 VSGGGKGRPTGG
+815 VSGGGNGKPTPKGTGG
-827 SSHGSGSHGS
+827 NGGGGGGGSDASS
-837 GSSRRKED
+837 K
-845 KAASQRDKDRQKEI
+845 RQKEI
-859 EKAAREAEKA
+859 QKMNKDAEKA
-869 AQQAAEAAEKL
+869 AQDAAKAAEQL
-880 EEAQIK
+880 EEAQIQ
-886 AMDEGL
+886 AMEEGL
-892 TKTLALIRYN
+892 TKTLALIRLQ
-902 YKKKIDE
+902 YKKKIE
-909 IKGNSEEEK
+909 AIKGNSENEK
-918 NLRLQYQKDMQR
+918 KLRLQYQEDMDR
-930 ELDNAEAQYLANQY
+930 DLANATTKYLVNQY
-944 KTNLDNRLAAAKE
+944 KINLENRLAAAKE
-957 ASEEEYS
+957 ASKEEYD
-964 LKLEKLENEHA
+964 LKFEKLQNEYQ
-975 AELAEANKTG
+975 AELASAKATG
-985 ADVTLIEKKY
+985 ADTHLIDEKYK
-995 DKLRHDLLEEY
+995 KLSLDLMNDY
-1006 IGKRFAKLQESEA
+1006 YGKRLAKMQETA
-1019 SEQVIRD
+1019 ATAQIVMD
-1026 NKLKKDLSD
+1026 NQLKTELNA
-1035 LNEQQSIELAMVGT
+1035 LNEQQAQELEMAG
-1049 NEEKIAEIKERYA
+1049 NNAEKIAAIKEKYQN
-1062 AKSAEVQEM
+1062 KSAELQEK
-1071 YAIKTAKAQLQAL
+1071 YAITTAQAQMQAL
-1084 TDQMRALDIAE
+1084 KDQLTAFNIADGEISDLLDKISQGE
-1095 EDIEKMLEDLSDI
+1095 I
-1108 DGITTTLEA
+1108 DAAAAVLEA
-1117 RGMAHDDALNLARS
+1117 KGFEHDDALNLAKS
-1131 LATAEVEIDDAVTA
+1131 LASAEVQIDEAVTA
-1145 HKLANME
+1145 HKLANIE

-1186 VSTLFDA
+1186 ISTLFDA

-1362 LDFIANEPPVNYGN
+1362 LDFIANEPPVNYGD

-1401 NDYRSLQRE
+1401 NDYRALQRE

-1422 KQQHRDAARFKYDQY
+1422 KQQHRDAARIKYDQY

>member
-1 MGIKITDLVDMNA
+1 MAIKITDLVDMNA

-124 GTNQSNIALLVEY
+124 GTNQQNIALLVEY
-137 EQRLKEINASMREV
+137 EQRLKEINASIKQV
-151 EASQKAN
+151 EASQKAQ
-158 TITDEEAK
+158 TITDEDAK
-166 ERLTALKAES
+166 ARLTELKAES

-186 NKIINN
+186 QKIINN
-192 EEKANRAAEGSY
+192 EEKANQAAEGSY

-317 LSQKIQQNEQV
+317 LSQKIQQNENV

-338 LINTMGKMLGVNGK
+338 LVNTMGKMLGVNGK

-402 VVAGFKWW
+402 VAAGFKWW
-410 YDYNQGL
+410 YDYNKGL

-556 IDSNEMSKAIQDGSM
+556 IDANEMSKAIQDGSM

-588 TNSQEAAT
+588 TNSQEAAV

-620 SNKGL
+620 SNKGM

-637 LKLQEVA
+637 LKLQEVET
-644 VDKELNDVMA
+644 DKELNDVMA

-706 IQYIVLGFKQMWEA
+706 IQWIVLGFKQMWEA
-720 AKLACNL
+720 AKLCFNL
-727 IVDALKGVG
+727 IVDAVKGVG
-736 RFLQGLGDMVEGVF
+736 RYLQGMADLVEGIF
-750 TLNTDKITQGWD
+750 TLSLDKIKAGWS
-762 KLMQNYKTTFK
+762 KLQ
-773 EAWGDIE
+773 E
-780 NFAKASAKNAGD
+780 NFRLTMKEGMADIGKFADATANNVLSAFNG
-792 AWVNT
+792 

-804 HLNYSSVGGAD
+804 HLNYSAVGDAD
-815 VSGGGKGRPTGG
+815 VSGGGNGKPTPKGTGG
-827 SSHGSGSHGS
+827 NGGGGGSGA
-837 GSSRRKED
+837 SSERAK
-845 KAASQRDKDRQKEI
+845 QRQKEAQ
-859 EKAAREAEKA
+859 KAAADAQKA
-869 AQQAAEAAEKL
+869 AQEAQKAAEQL
-880 EEAQIK
+880 EEAQIQ
-886 AMDEGL
+886 AMEDGIV
-892 TKTLALIRYN
+892 KTLALIRLQ
-902 YKKKIDE
+902 YKKKIE
-909 IKGNSEEEK
+909 AIKGNSENEQK
-918 NLRLQYQKDMQR
+918 LRLQYESDMQKAL
-930 ELDNAEAQYLANQY
+930 ENAQTQYDAKRY
-944 KTNLDNRLAAAKE
+944 KTDLDNRLAAVE
-957 ASEEEYS
+957 EGSREEYE
-964 LKLEKLENEHA
+964 LKYEKLENEYA
-975 AELAEANKTG
+975 MEVAEAAKTG
-985 ADVTLIEKKY
+985 ADVNLIREKFNKEA
-995 DKLRHDLLEEY
+995 DKLTEEY
-1006 IGKRFAKLQESEA
+1006 LSKRLDKLQEA
-1019 SEQVIRD
+1019 ATTQQLITD
-1026 NKLKKDLSD
+1026 NALKKELSD
-1035 LNEQQSIELAMVGT
+1035 LNLQQVEELAMAGT
-1049 NEEKIAEIKERYA
+1049 NAEKIAEIKERYA
-1062 AKSAEVQEM
+1062 AKAAEVQEL
-1071 YAIKTAKAQLQAL
+1071 YAIKTARAQLQSL
-1084 TDQMRALDIAE
+1084 TDQLRALDIAE
-1095 EDIEKMLEDLSDI
+1095 EQIDEVIENLSDV
-1108 DGITTTLEA
+1108 DGVTAILEA
-1117 RGMAHDDALNLARS
+1117 QGMAHDDALNLAKS
-1131 LATAEVEIDDAVTA
+1131 LASAEVQIDDAVTA
-1145 HKLANME
+1145 HKLANIE

-1165 IANAEKWLNA
+1165 IANAEKWLSA

-1186 VSTLFDA
+1186 ISTLFDA

-1340 WITPK
+1340 WLTPK

-1362 LDFIANEPPVNYGN
+1362 LDFIANEPPVNYGD

-1401 NDYRSLQRE
+1401 NDYRALQRE

-1422 KQQHRDAARFKYDQY
+1422 KQQHRDAARIKYDQY

>member
-124 GTNQSNIALLVEY
+124 GTNQQNIALLVEY
-137 EQRLKEINASMREV
+137 EQRLKEINASIKSV
-151 EASQKAN
+151 EASQRAN
-158 TITDEEAK
+158 TMSDEDAK
-166 ERLTALKAES
+166 ARLTELKTES

-186 NKIINN
+186 QKIINN
-192 EEKANRAAEGSY
+192 EEKANQAAEGSY

-317 LSQKIQQNEQV
+317 LSQKIQQNENV

-338 LINTMGKMLGVNGK
+338 LVNTMGKMLGVNGK

-374 TGKIGALGK
+374 TGKIGAMGK

-402 VVAGFKWW
+402 VAAGFKWW
-410 YDYNQGL
+410 YDYNKGL

-556 IDSNEMSKAIQDGSM
+556 IDANEMSKAIQDGSM

-588 TNSQEAAT
+588 TNSQEAAV

-620 SNKGL
+620 SNKGM

-637 LKLQEVA
+637 LKLQEVET
-644 VDKELNDVMA
+644 DKELNDVMA

-750 TLNTDKITQGWD
+750 TLNTDKITGGWD

-780 NFAKASAKNAGD
+780 NFGKATAQNVAD

-797 MKQTHIA
+797 MKQSHIE
-804 HLNYSSVGGAD
+804 HLNYNAVGDAD
-815 VSGGGKGRPTGG
+815 VSGGGNGKPTPKGTGG
-827 SSHGSGSHGS
+827 NGGGGGGGASSE
-837 GSSRRKED
+837 RAK
-845 KAASQRDKDRQKEI
+845 QRQKEAQ
-859 EKAAREAEKA
+859 KAAADAQKA
-869 AQQAAEAAEKL
+869 AQEAQKAAEQL
-880 EEAQIK
+880 EEAQIQ
-886 AMDEGL
+886 AMEDGIV
-892 TKTLALIRYN
+892 KTLALIRLQ
-902 YKKKIDE
+902 YKKKIE
-909 IKGNSEEEK
+909 AIKGNSENEQK
-918 NLRLQYQKDMQR
+918 LRLQYESDMQKAL
-930 ELDNAEAQYLANQY
+930 ENAQTQYDAKRY
-944 KTNLDNRLAAAKE
+944 KTDLDNRLAAVE
-957 ASEEEYS
+957 EGSREEYE
-964 LKLEKLENEHA
+964 LKFEKLENEYTM
-975 AELAEANKTG
+975 EVAEAAKTG
-985 ADVTLIEKKY
+985 ADVNLIREKFNKEA
-995 DKLRHDLLEEY
+995 DKLTEEY
-1006 IGKRFAKLQESEA
+1006 LSKRLDKLQEA
-1019 SEQVIRD
+1019 ATTQQLIND
-1026 NKLKKDLSD
+1026 NALKKELSD
-1035 LNEQQSIELAMVGT
+1035 LNLQQVEELAMAGT
-1049 NEEKIAEIKERYA
+1049 NAEKIAEIKERYA
-1062 AKSAEVQEM
+1062 AKAAEVQEL
-1071 YAIKTAKAQLQAL
+1071 YAIKTARAQLQSL
-1084 TDQMRALDIAE
+1084 TDQLRALDIAE
-1095 EDIEKMLEDLSDI
+1095 EQIDEVIENLSDV
-1108 DGITTTLEA
+1108 DGVTAILEA
-1117 RGMAHDDALNLARS
+1117 QGMAHDDALNLAKS
-1131 LATAEVEIDDAVTA
+1131 LASAEVQIDDAVTA
-1145 HKLANME
+1145 HKLANIE

-1165 IANAEKWLNA
+1165 IANAEKWLSA
-1175 VGEACNNINDL
+1175 VGEACSNITDL
-1186 VSTLFDA
+1186 ISTLFDA

-1200 QQEANQQQHDA
+1200 QQEANQQQHDT

-1234 REIEEATAKRE
+1234 REVEEATAKRE

-1325 GDGGKREVVETNGKY
+1325 GDGGKREVVESNGKY
-1340 WITPK
+1340 WLTPK

-1362 LDFIANEPPVNYGN
+1362 LDFIANEPPVNYGD

-1401 NDYRSLQRE
+1401 NDYRALQRE

-1422 KQQHRDAARFKYDQY
+1422 KQQHRDVARIKYDQY